1 MGNKIQLYLPFYN
14 SYNNSS
20 IYKFKFKFKFQI
32 SDVYINGKEVFVFYR
47 HTTST
52 IHKMYKIVVNYKK
65 KNPMA

>member
-1 MGNKIQLYLPFYN
+1 MCTYVTFD
-14 SYNNSS
+14 
-20 IYKFKFKFKFQI
+20 IYMHIYEIRRKGHQI